1 MTKSLINSKVIIYEN
16 DFTDRNA
23 VATIINVAEDYKA
36 MLLKLRDPLVW
47 NKKRLNYVVAKTR
60 LVNDSFE
67 PLKFKKTIGCG
78 TTWISKEKL
87 NPQEPFDTS
96 WWRGGAA
103 AITSLKLL

>member
-1 MTKSLINSKVIIYEN
+1 MTKSLINSEVIIYEN
-16 DFTDRNA
+16 DFIDRNA
-23 VATIINVAEDYKA
+23 VATIISVAEDYKA

-67 PLKFKKTIGCG
+67 PLKLKQTMGCG
-78 TTWISKEKL
+78 ATWLSEEKL